1 MKIGPALKDG
11 REANHLTQEIVSE
24 KLFVTRQ
31 TISNWETNRSY
42 PDLDRLVQLCDL
54 YHLSLDDILRGDS
67 DIMEHFKE
75 QEKLSNRTRLIIQV
89 SYWLNIILLIVTLVM
104 TPLHTPFRAIFS
116 VGLMLNII
124 YLFGTCGGFELKRY
138 SKFEIILIAL
148 LSVILMG
155 FLDLKSIM
163 NINYHVTSHASN
175 QAYISGEIVGS
186 LVIYGIVTASILA
199 IWFLRKYAFRK

>member
-1 MKIGPALKDG
+1 MKIGPALKEG

-75 QEKLSNRTRLIIQV
+75 QEQVSKRTKVIIQV
-89 SYWLNIILLIVTLVM
+89 SYWLNIVMLVLTLLASEFRIPYGPIYPITLVIN
-104 TPLHTPFRAIFS
+104 L
-116 VGLMLNII
+116 I
-124 YLFGTCGGFELKRY
+124 YLSSTCGIVELKKY
-138 SKFEIILIAL
+138 SLFEKIIAGILVVILTGFLGINAFLDINYNVGDRSYLYGELTGTIVRFIVVVIAI
-148 LSVILMG
+148 LSVW
-155 FLDLKSIM
+155 FYR
-163 NINYHVTSHASN
+163 NY
-175 QAYISGEIVGS
+175 
-186 LVIYGIVTASILA
+186 A
-199 IWFLRKYAFRK
+199 IRK

>member
-75 QEKLSNRTRLIIQV
+75 QEKISNRTKLIIQV
-89 SYWLNIILLIVTLVM
+89 SYWLNIALLFWAIPSRFFGMPVRALSTMTLLLNLIYLLSSGGISELKKFSTIDKAILAIVCILIVGVVGARSFMGVRTGS
-104 TPLHTPFRAIFS
+104 FS
-116 VGLMLNII
+116 GSYV
-124 YLFGTCGGFELKRY
+124 
-138 SKFEIILIAL
+138 
-148 LSVILMG
+148 
-155 FLDLKSIM
+155 
-163 NINYHVTSHASN
+163 
-175 QAYISGEIVGS
+175 SGEIVGMAMRM
-186 LVIYGIVTASILA
+186 LVITVAILA